1 MHQKQTSKIFKNTI
15 KQDMPGG
22 LTGSLADKSCGFVAT
37 NDKGVS
43 LIKDLNSF

>member
-1 MHQKQTSKIFKNTI
+1 
-15 KQDMPGG
+15 MPGG
-22 LTGSLADKSCGFVAT
+22 LTWSLVVADKSCGFVAT